1 VTQADIPA
9 LRRRGRAGELLA
21 TLRRTRF
28 PWAPAIVI
36 AIFVLMAALGE
47 HMAPGSA
54 TQMNLRA
61 RFIPPVWQAG
71 GSWAHVVGTDMLGRD
86 LLSRIIV
93 GARTSLVVAVFALL
107 LGGGVGATVGL
118 AAGYAGGRLD
128 ALLMR
133 AGDATIAFPIILL
146 AMLLSVVLGPSLQNV
161 VISLG
166 LVMWARFARVV
177 RGEVLSYR
185 ERDFIA
191 LARVAGASH
200 ARIMF
205 LHLLPNVA
213 NALVVMLTLQ
223 VGWVIIIEA
232 SLSFLGAGIP
242 GPEPV
247 WGSMIAAGRQYV
259 TSAWWVP
266 FFPGLAVAAVCLSFN
281 LLGDWMREALD
292 PKLRQ
297 AGD

>member
-1 VTQADIPA
+1 MTDAVLAAPVA
-9 LRRRGRAGELLA
+9 RKSSLFRKLRRS
-21 TLRRTRF
+21 RF
-28 PWAPAIVI
+28 PWFAGTVVLCFI
-36 AIFVLMAALGE
+36 LMAILGE
-47 HMAPGSA
+47 SIAPGSYG
-54 TQMNLRA
+54 QMNLRA
-61 RFIPPVWQAG
+61 RFIPPVWQEG
-71 GSWAHVVGTDMLGRD
+71 GSWANILGTDMLGRD
-86 LLSRIIV
+86 MLSRIIV
-93 GARTSLVVAVFALL
+93 GARTSLIVSIFALL
-107 LGGGVGATVGL
+107 LGGGVGTIIGL
-118 AAGYAGGRLD
+118 ASGYFGGRID
-128 ALLMR
+128 AILMR

-166 LVMWARFARVV
+166 LVLWARFARVV
-177 RGEVLSYR
+177 RGEVLSFR

-200 ARIMF
+200 SRIMF
-205 LHLLPNVA
+205 MHLLPNVA
-213 NALVVMLTLQ
+213 NTLVVMLTLQ

-266 FFPGLAVAAVCLSFN
+266 FFPGLAVALVCLSFN
-281 LLGDWMREALD
+281 MLGDWMREMLD
-292 PKLRQ
+292 PKLRN

>member
-1 VTQADIPA
+1 MTDAAIAAPA
-9 LRRRGRAGELLA
+9 AARPSSLFRKLRRS
-21 TLRRTRF
+21 RF
-28 PWAPAIVI
+28 PWFSGFVVLAFIVMAI
-36 AIFVLMAALGE
+36 LGE
-47 HMAPGSA
+47 QIAPGSYG
-54 TQMNLRA
+54 QMNLRA
-61 RFIPPVWQAG
+61 RFIPPVWQDG
-71 GSWAHVVGTDMLGRD
+71 GTWANILGTDMLGRD

-93 GARTSLVVAVFALL
+93 GARTSLIVSVFALL
-107 LGGGVGATVGL
+107 LGGGVGTIIGL
-118 AAGYAGGRLD
+118 ASGYFGGRID
-128 ALLMR
+128 AVLMR

-166 LVMWARFARVV
+166 LVLWARFARVV
-177 RGEVLSYR
+177 RGEVLSFR

-213 NALVVMLTLQ
+213 NTLIVMLTLQ
-223 VGWVIIIEA
+223 IGWVIIIEA

-266 FFPGLAVAAVCLSFN
+266 FFPGLAVALVCLSFN
-281 LLGDWMREALD
+281 MLGDWMREMLD
-292 PKLRQ
+292 PKLRN